1 MYLINK
7 RPKQFGFLDF
17 VKLSLVCLVFDFTT
31 MLLIDQF
38 IILEGLLMFILQAFI
53 FTLSFSIAYYFFYY
67 RTYYSSFKNS
77 LELLNE
83 FEKVLRTTS
92 DGFWITSIEDY
103 GKILYVNDAYCEMVG
118 YTRQELLQMN
128 IRDIDDNES
137 EEEMKSHFQKIIKN
151 GHESFIS
158 THQTKSGGKIEVEVS
173 VTYLNINQGRF
184 YVFLKNITLEQ
195 QLKRNILAQNEKLY
209 DIAFLQSHQVRAP
222 IVRLLGLVNLINYDN
237 FNDPENKEII
247 LSLKEATVN
256 FDEIIREIVNKTNEL
271 HQLKQENDSKQEG

>member
-1 MYLINK
+1 MDWFCWFCKPSYLHFSF
-7 RPKQFGFLDF
+7 QQ
-17 VKLSLVCLVFDFTT
+17 
-31 MLLIDQF
+31 LI
-38 IILEGLLMFILQAFI
+38 
-53 FTLSFSIAYYFFYY
+53 TFFYY
-67 RTYYSSFKNS
+67 RAYHNSFQNS

-83 FEKVLRTTS
+83 FETVLRTTS
-92 DGFWITSIEDY
+92 DGFWITGIEDY

-128 IRDIDDNES
+128 IRDIDCIES
-137 EEEMKSHFQKIIKN
+137 EEEMKRHFQKIIEN
-151 GHESFIS
+151 RHERFIS
-158 THQTKSGGKIEVEVS
+158 THKTKSGDKIEVEVS

-184 YVFLKNITLEQ
+184 YVFLKNITEEQ
-195 QLKRNILAQNEKLY
+195 QLKRNIIAQNEKLY

-222 IVRLLGLVNLINYDN
+222 IVRLLGLVNLVNYDN

-256 FDEIIREIVNKTNEL
+256 FDEIIREIMNKTNEL